1 MRPRS
6 LLIAAG
12 LVAAAVGIAG
22 VVAPGLVGLSIGDTA
37 VTVLG
42 ALMLLRAA
50 TTVIEADTTI
60 DQAETGDP
68 ERCRPMPRP
77 GDETDM
83 RLSNL
88 NGIRNARRGRRKAI
102 RDRVTRAAIDALVR
116 TEGITESEARERIE
130 SEMDTTRRE
139 YEVIAGLDG
148 AGADAAADGRGER
161 IGRLVRQWRAGER
174 GLQRRIRRAVDAV
187 GSRLDLPSP
196 EDGSG
201 FPERLD
207 AIADRLDRPTR
218 DRPTGD
224 GAPREAW
231 TRIDEDTYRR
241 ERRETGH
248 WVGMVALALA
258 FGGAGVI
265 VGRPPLL
272 LAAAVGVGFAAH
284 RGRAESADATVAI
297 DRSIEPGDPEPGDPT
312 TVTLTVRNDGD
323 RRLPDLR
330 IVDGVPER
338 LEVITGAPRVGTA
351 LAPGE
356 ETTLQYEVL
365 ARRGT
370 HEFGGVTVL
379 SRDASGAIEDELVVQ
394 VETTL
399 TGVPSFAANE
409 SPAPLREL
417 AVGYVGRAATERGSG
432 IEFDSVR
439 EYRPG
444 DPLNRIDWGRYA
456 RNGDLATL
464 RFREGR
470 STTVYV
476 IVDAR
481 AEAYLAPDDGAHAVE
496 RGVDAAGR
504 LFATL
509 NATSTPVGIGALGP
523 GMAWLEAGVGE
534 HHRHRAEQLLGRDPA
549 FHPLPPADQ
558 IQLFERLREIRGRLP
573 GDAQIVFVTP
583 LCDGVAPFVARRLD
597 DYGHPVT
604 VLSPDPTSGET
615 TGGTLVRIERR
626 LWSLELTGAGIRVI
640 DWEWEQP
647 LEVALR
653 RAATGEST

>member
-12 LVAAAVGIAG
+12 LVAAAVGVAG

-42 ALMLLRAA
+42 GLMLLRAA
-50 TTVIEADTTI
+50 TAVIEADASL
-60 DQAETGDP
+60 DQASTGDP
-68 ERCRPMPRP
+68 ERFRAMPRP
-77 GDETDM
+77 GDEADQ

-102 RDRVTRAAIDALVR
+102 RDRVTRAAVDALVR

-130 SEMDTTRRE
+130 SEIDATRRE
-139 YEVIAGLDG
+139 YEVIAGLDRTD
-148 AGADAAADGRGER
+148 ADATADGRGER
-161 IGRLVRQWRAGER
+161 IGRLVRQWRANER

-187 GSRLDLPSP
+187 GSRLDLSAP
-196 EDGSG
+196 GGAG
-201 FPERLD
+201 FPDTLE
-207 AIADRLDRPTR
+207 AITDRLDGPTR
-218 DRPTGD
+218 ARPAGGGD
-224 GAPREAW
+224 SGEGG

-248 WVGMVALALA
+248 WAGMVALALA

-265 VGRPPLL
+265 TGRPPLL

-284 RGRAESADATVAI
+284 GSRAEGADAAVAI
-297 DRSIEPGDPEPGDPT
+297 DRSIEPEEPAPGEPT
-312 TVTLTVRNDGD
+312 TVTLTVENDGD

-338 LEVITGAPRVGTA
+338 LEVVAGAPRIGTA

-356 ETTLQYEVL
+356 ETTLEYEVL

-370 HEFGGVTVL
+370 HRFGAVTVL
-379 SRDASGAIEDELVVQ
+379 SRDASGAIEDELAVKVG
-394 VETTL
+394 TTL
-399 TGVPSFAANE
+399 TGIPSFVASE

-439 EYRPG
+439 EYRHG

-456 RNGDLATL
+456 RDGDLATL

-470 STTVYV
+470 STTVYI

-481 AEAYLAPDDGAHAVE
+481 SQAYLAPDDGAHAVD

-509 NATSTPVGIGALGP
+509 NATSTPVGIGALAP

-558 IQLFERLREIRGRLP
+558 IQLFERLQEIRGRLP
-573 GDAQIVFVTP
+573 SDAQIVFVTP

-615 TGGTLVRIERR
+615 TGGNLVRIERR
-626 LWSLELTGAGIRVI
+626 LWSLELAGAGIRVI
-640 DWEWEQP
+640 DWEWDRP
-647 LEVALR
+647 LDVALR
-653 RAATGEST
+653 RAATGESA

>member
-1 MRPRS
+1 MRLRS

-12 LVAAAVGIAG
+12 LAAAAVGVAG

-42 ALMLLRAA
+42 GLMLFRAA
-50 TTVIEADTTI
+50 TLVIEADASL
-60 DQAETGDP
+60 DQATTGDP
-68 ERCRPMPRP
+68 ERCRSMPRP
-77 GDETDM
+77 GDETDL

-102 RDRVTRAAIDALVR
+102 RDRVTRAAVNALVR

-130 SEMDTTRRE
+130 SRIDTTRRE

-148 AGADAAADGRGER
+148 ADPDAAADGRGER
-161 IGRLVRQWRAGER
+161 IGRLLKQWRAGDG
-174 GLQRRIRRAVDAV
+174 GLQRRIRRAVDAI
-187 GSRLDLPSP
+187 GARLDLPSP
-196 EDGSG
+196 VEGRAPLDGLDAVTA
-201 FPERLD
+201 RLD
-207 AIADRLDRPTR
+207 GPSRV
-218 DRPTGD
+218 RPTGD
-224 GAPREAW
+224 SGSREAW
-231 TRIDEDTYRR
+231 TRIDEATYRR

-258 FGGAGVI
+258 FGGVGVI
-265 VGRPPLL
+265 TARPPLL

-284 RGRAESADATVAI
+284 SNRAEGADAAVAI
-297 DRSIEPGDPEPGDPT
+297 DRSIDPEEPEPGERS

-323 RRLPDLR
+323 RHLPDLR

-338 LEVITGAPRVGTA
+338 LEVVAGSPRAGIA
-351 LAPGE
+351 LTPGE

-370 HEFGGVTVL
+370 HEFGAVTVL

-394 VETTL
+394 VGTTL
-399 TGVPSFAANE
+399 TGIPSLVASE

-456 RNGDLATL
+456 RGGDLATL

-481 AEAYLAPDDGAHAVE
+481 AEAYLAPDDGAHAVD

-509 NATSTPVGIGALGP
+509 NAMSTPVGIGALGP
-523 GMAWLEAGVGE
+523 ESAWLEAGVGE
-534 HHRHRAEQLLGRDPA
+534 HHRHRAEQLLGRNPA

-558 IQLFERLREIRGRLP
+558 IQLFERLQEIRGRLSS
-573 GDAQIVFVTP
+573 DAQVVFVTP
-583 LCDGVAPFVARRLD
+583 LCDGVAAFVARRLD
-597 DYGHPVT
+597 DHGHPVT
-604 VLSPDPTSGET
+604 VLTPDPTSGET
-615 TGGTLVRIERR
+615 TGGNLVRIERR
-626 LWSLELTGAGIRVI
+626 LWMLELTGAGIRVI
-640 DWEWEQP
+640 DWEWNRP
-647 LEVALR
+647 LDVALR
-653 RAATGEST
+653 RAATGESA